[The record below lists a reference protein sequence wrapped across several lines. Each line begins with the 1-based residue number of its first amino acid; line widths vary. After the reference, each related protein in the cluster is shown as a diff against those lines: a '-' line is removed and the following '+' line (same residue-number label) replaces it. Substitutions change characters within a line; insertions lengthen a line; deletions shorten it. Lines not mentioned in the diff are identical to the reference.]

1 MNMTEKYIDQLRARA
16 QERRAKTYHGHAQGD
31 LGDMSGGR
39 YGALPKPIVVG
50 VDPVVRVPQQPAG
63 SPWAQDECPPE
74 PLIDRS
80 EDGSQLGYAID
91 GSENEP
97 PSTSSDGV

>member
-1 MNMTEKYIDQLRARA
+1 MNDETEMLRPIRAA
-16 QERRAKTYHGHAQGD
+16 QERRGATYHGYASGD
-31 LGDMSGGR
+31 LDDMSGGR
-39 YGALPKPIVVG
+39 YGVLPKPSVTG

-80 EDGSQLGYAID
+80 EDGSGYVID
-91 GSENEP
+91 GSENGP